1 MHILGWYKE
10 AFYTPNNEIIKKY
23 KLHTEHIYG
32 MVFLESKSGLSVS
45 I

>member
-10 AFYTPNNEIIKKY
+10 PFYTPNNEIILKNKM
-23 KLHTEHIYG
+23 HMEHIYG
-32 MVFLESKSGLSVS
+32 MVFLESKSGLSVN